1 MIDEACVYAR
11 YACMLGGA
19 IANLDKAPPRDGRL
33 RLELLFSL
41 ISVVIIVNID
51 VMYIDIDIIGKACL
65 RSH

>member
-1 MIDEACVYAR
+1 
-11 YACMLGGA
+11 MLGGA

-33 RLELLFSL
+33 RLKLLFSL